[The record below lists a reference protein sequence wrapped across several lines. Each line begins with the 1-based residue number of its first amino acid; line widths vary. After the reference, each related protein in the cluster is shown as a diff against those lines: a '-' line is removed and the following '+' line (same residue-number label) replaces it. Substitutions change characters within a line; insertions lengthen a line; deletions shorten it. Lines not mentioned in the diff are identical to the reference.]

1 MTPIQWEEYIV
12 SELKRF
18 NIRHEVHHFPSGCK
32 MIDIWNN
39 NNFYCVQLEFKRIGI
54 SHITKANPGFDTIP
68 DKVFETSDE
77 FKAELKRVLGEE

>member
-1 MTPIQWEEYIV
+1 MTTTQWVEYIV

-18 NIRHEVHHFPSGCK
+18 DIRHEVHHFPSGYK

-39 NNFYCVQLEFKRIGI
+39 DKFYCVQLESTRVGL
-54 SHITKANPGFDTIP
+54 SEVTENTGFDTIP

-77 FKAELKRVLGEE
+77 FKTEFKKVLGKE